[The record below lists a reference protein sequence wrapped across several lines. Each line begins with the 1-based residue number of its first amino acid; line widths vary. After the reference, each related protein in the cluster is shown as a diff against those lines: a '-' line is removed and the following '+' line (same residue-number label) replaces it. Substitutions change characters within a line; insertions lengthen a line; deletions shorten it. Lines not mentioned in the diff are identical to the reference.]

1 MDDEW
6 IYFFK
11 ARNCIAQGIGQGH
24 HGVLG
29 EVISQTTL
37 KKKNSTQVKTELGV
51 QMLLLGKFPLLPSL
65 FQTESSF

>member
-1 MDDEW
+1 MD
-6 IYFFK
+6 IFFK

-37 KKKNSTQVKTELGV
+37 KKK
-51 QMLLLGKFPLLPSL
+51 
-65 FQTESSF
+65 